1 MNFSISEQ
9 ALCAGCGGR
18 TAYGDRIHNP
28 IGGIMEIQGAKGKN
42 IANMPVQSHWM
53 QEEWTI
59 HDTIRQFSNSF
70 SVDRIQWQAIIVNV
84 GENFVSDVLCGGRKP
99 QWPATTAAVA

>member
-1 MNFSISEQ
+1 
-9 ALCAGCGGR
+9 
-18 TAYGDRIHNP
+18 
-28 IGGIMEIQGAKGKN
+28 
-42 IANMPVQSHWM
+42 M